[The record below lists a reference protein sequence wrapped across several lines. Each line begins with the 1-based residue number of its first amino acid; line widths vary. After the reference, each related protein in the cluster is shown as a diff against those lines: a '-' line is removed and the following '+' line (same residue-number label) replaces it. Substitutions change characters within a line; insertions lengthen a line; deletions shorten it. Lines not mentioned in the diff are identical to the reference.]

1 MKSTPLSATWMKDLQ
16 SFFGDKLQQN
26 ISLANYTTARAGGAA
41 DALVIITSTQMLE
54 EAVRFLWQREIP
66 YFILGSG
73 SNVLVSDSGLRGV
86 VLINRAKA
94 HQFDNEATP
103 PTVWVESGAN
113 LGGLARQAAI
123 LGLGGLEWA
132 ATIPGTVG
140 GAVYGNAGAHGGDIH
155 DNLVLA
161 EILHPIYGT
170 ETWTSDRLAFGYR
183 TSSLKRDTVK
193 SVILSATLRLNE
205 SSREAVTSR
214 MNTFTEHRRST
225 QPPGASMGSMFK
237 NPPGDYAGRLIEAAG
252 LKGTRIGGVEISS
265 KHANF
270 FINHD
275 QSTAADIWKLI
286 QLVQHTVLAQ
296 FSVRLE
302 LEVEP
307 LGDWT
312 ETSASNASINE
323 FKR

>member
-16 SFFGDKLQQN
+16 SFFGDKLQQDTA
-26 ISLANYTTARAGGAA
+26 LANYTTARAGGTA
-41 DALVIITSTQMLE
+41 DALVIISSAQMLE
-54 EAVRFLWQREIP
+54 EAARFLWQREIP
-66 YFILGSG
+66 FFILGSG

-86 VLINRAKA
+86 ALINRAKA
-94 HQFDNEATP
+94 HRFDKDATP

-132 ATIPGTVG
+132 ATVPGTVG
-140 GAVYGNAGAHGGDIH
+140 GAVYGNAGAHGGDMH
-155 DNLVLA
+155 ENLVLA
-161 EILHPIYGT
+161 EILHPVYGK

-214 MNTFTEHRRST
+214 MDTFTEQRRST

-275 QSTAADIWKLI
+275 QATAADIWKLI
-286 QLVQHTVLAQ
+286 QLVQRTVLDQ
-296 FSVRLE
+296 FGTQLE

-307 LGDWT
+307 LGVWA
-312 ETSASNASINE
+312 ETSEPNTINN
-323 FKR
+323 KL